1 MSNIGKKKNVRVSL
15 STSLFPHNLTYS
27 TPTPLLSFL
36 PPVMATK
43 VAAEE
48 VQLLPSTV
56 ETDVLST

>member
-1 MSNIGKKKNVRVSL
+1 MATTIEL
-15 STSLFPHNLTYS
+15 DQA
-27 TPTPLLSFL
+27 
-36 PPVMATK
+36 VMATK